1 MCTILIVDD
10 DVDTREA
17 IAERLRD
24 VGHSVLLAMNGSHAL
39 DLLASSRHLGAP
51 PCVALIDLQMPV
63 MDGWEL
69 LAALERDGSWRKLR
83 VIVSSGSTISDGP
96 VVFAHAKIV
105 WEKPIDPDKLE
116 KIQDQCPVHGRPVN
130 RTAFADRDMYWAGS
144 EARIAEAVR
153 DARRGAKRSV
163 SGRRVRRGGSQKPV
177 PPRSRPSRS
186 R

>member
-1 MCTILIVDD
+1 MCTVLIVDD

-17 IAERLRD
+17 LAERLRD

-69 LAALERDGSWRKLR
+69 LAALERDGSWRKLQ
-83 VIVSSGSTISDGP
+83 VIVSSGSAISEGP
-96 VVFAHAKIV
+96 VVFAHAKLV
-105 WEKPIDPDKLE
+105 WEKPIDLDRLD
-116 KIQDQCPVHGRPVN
+116 KIQDQCPVHGRAVN
-130 RTAFADRDMYWAGS
+130 RMASADREIQWAES
-144 EARIAEAVR
+144 ESRIAEAVR
-153 DARRGAKRSV
+153 DARRGAKRNS
-163 SGRRVRRGGSQKPV
+163 SDRRVRLGGGQKPV
-177 PPRSRPSRS
+177 PRSRPSRS